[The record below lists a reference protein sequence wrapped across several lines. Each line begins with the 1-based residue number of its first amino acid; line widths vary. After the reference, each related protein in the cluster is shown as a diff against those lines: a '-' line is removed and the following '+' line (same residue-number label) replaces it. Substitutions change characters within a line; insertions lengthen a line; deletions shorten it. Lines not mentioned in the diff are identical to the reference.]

1 MVSDPIYFLQD
12 HLGSNVATL
21 SEAGAV
27 VSRSRYTVWG
37 ERILT
42 TGANTE
48 DSSAR
53 GYTGHEHLGGFGFI
67 HMNGRLYDPVWGR
80 FLQADPIIQEPFNLQ
95 NYARYSYVMNNPMAF
110 TDPTGYSRWNRIRDR
125 VVKPI
130 AIMVIAY
137 YTGQWASS
145 AFLNGATASAEAAMV
160 AAGGGDVVSKIY
172 VAQSSIGSSG
182 VTYGAAA
189 NAIGGSAGGFA
200 AGGLQ
205 GGNLNSALSSAVAG
219 GISGGISG
227 YFGSRYP
234 LERVAANAVAG
245 GVSSKI
251 HGGTFESGLKLG
263 LTTSLLTYA
272 NVQMRATQIASS
284 LLDPNG
290 KNDGTGLSGG
300 LNRDGFKLAGGRFDF
315 LRAAAES
322 ILGGRQNGQ
331 GRVLGFEYSSG
342 GFVDMVL
349 ESFAGPHDAA
359 NAPWWYDSRGNI
371 KPFADSQSILLDVT
385 TNYTTSLLFA
395 APFAIAAIREQ
406 TYFSAYA
413 NGRR

>member
-1 MVSDPIYFLQD
+1 MESTLRIKPWGNG
-12 HLGSNVATL
+12 LGVRLTANATTKGSGL
-21 SEAGAV
+21 A
-27 VSRSRYTVWG
+27 
-37 ERILT
+37 
-42 TGANTE
+42 
-48 DSSAR
+48 
-53 GYTGHEHLGGFGFI
+53 
-67 HMNGRLYDPVWGR
+67 
-80 FLQADPIIQEPFNLQ
+80 
-95 NYARYSYVMNNPMAF
+95 YAIS
-110 TDPTGYSRWNRIRDR
+110 
-125 VVKPI
+125 
-130 AIMVIAY
+130 
-137 YTGQWASS
+137 
-145 AFLNGATASAEAAMV
+145 
-160 AAGGGDVVSKIY
+160 

-182 VTYGAAA
+182 VTYGATA
-189 NAIGGSAGGFA
+189 NAIGGAAGGFA

-251 HGGTFESGLKLG
+251 HGGTFESGLKSG

-284 LLDPNG
+284 LLDSSG
-290 KNDGTGLSGG
+290 RNDGTGLSGG
-300 LNRDGFKLAGGRFDF
+300 LFGDGCKVAGGRFDF
-315 LRAAAES
+315 LRDTAVS
-322 ILGGRQNGQ
+322 ILGGRQNNH
-331 GRVLGFEYSSG
+331 GRVLGFKYSSG

-349 ESFAGPHDAA
+349 ESFAGPHDFA

-371 KPFADSQSILLDVT
+371 KPFTDSQSILLNVT